1 MKTVL
6 PPALYSMH
14 DCAEIIGCTRPH
26 VYKIV
31 RRGDL
36 KAELVNGR
44 MRVSPHELYRY
55 LHERD

>member
-1 MKTVL
+1 METVL
-6 PPALYSMH
+6 PPALYTLH
-14 DCAEIIGCTRPH
+14 DAAKVIGCTRTH

-44 MRVSPHELYRY
+44 MRVSPHEVYRY
-55 LHERD
+55 LHARD